1 MLNVFEGR
9 ARLLYLK
16 EDQKQGMKNNYLK
29 WWFHLGIW
37 LFFLFMYILAFIPF
51 FSFEL
56 SLLRGL
62 ANIIPMAFLFYLNL
76 YFVNRYLEGRKY
88 FFFWVFNIGILLAL
102 SVLRVQLN
110 LQFPEITKEQIIT
123 NMKDGWRFGAIAT
136 NILVIL
142 ISTFYQMLENRY
154 AADYRNQLVIQ
165 EQQEAQLQ
173 FLRAQI
179 NPHFLFNTLNN
190 IYSLAVVQSEKTADM
205 VLRLSNLLRYVV
217 YDGREA
223 QVLLSREV
231 QQIKEYI
238 ELFEMRSEEP
248 LEISFEIKGEL
259 EKVVLE
265 PMILIPLVENC
276 FKHCDFNSN
285 VQAFI
290 RLQLEVQESHF
301 SFRTYNSKNSQL
313 EKDRIGGVG
322 LSNIN
327 RRLKLKY
334 PERFELK
341 TNAGDDTFEVIL
353 KLAY

>member
-1 MLNVFEGR
+1 
-9 ARLLYLK
+9 
-16 EDQKQGMKNNYLK
+16 MKNNYLK
-29 WWFHLGIW
+29 WWFHLGVW
-37 LFFLFMYILAFIPF
+37 LFFLFMYILAFLPF
-51 FSFEL
+51 ISFEL

-76 YFVNRYLEGRKY
+76 YFVNRYLERRKY
-88 FFFWVFNIGILLAL
+88 FYFWLLNIGLLLILSA
-102 SVLRVQLN
+102 LRVQLN
-110 LQFPEITKEQIIT
+110 LQFPEITKEEIIT
-123 NMKDGWRFGAIAT
+123 NMRDAWRLGAIAT
-136 NILVIL
+136 NFLVIL

-154 AADYRNQLVIQ
+154 ASDYRNQLIIQ

-223 QVLLSREV
+223 QVSLSRET

-238 ELFEMRSEEP
+238 DLFEMRSEEP
-248 LEISFEIKGEL
+248 LDITFDIEGEL

-285 VQAFI
+285 PQAFI

-301 SFRTYNSKNSQL
+301 IFRTYNSKNNQL
-313 EKDRIGGVG
+313 QKDHVGGVG
-322 LSNIN
+322 LSNIKS
-327 RRLKLKY
+327 RLELKY
-334 PERFELK
+334 PDRFELS

-353 KLAY
+353 RLAY